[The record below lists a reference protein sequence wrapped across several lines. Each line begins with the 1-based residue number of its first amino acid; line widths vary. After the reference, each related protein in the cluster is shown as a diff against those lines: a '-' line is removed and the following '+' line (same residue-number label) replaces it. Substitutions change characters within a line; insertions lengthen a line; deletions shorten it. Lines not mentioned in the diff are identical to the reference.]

1 MEENSTVTTGNQQE
15 TAGSNA
21 EVQDNRQEKMFT
33 QEEVNGFVQSRIGR
47 LRGQIEKEARAEYDK
62 KLAELTEREHKLMI
76 KERLQALNM
85 SLELADI
92 ITCTDAEDLDKK
104 LKSLNAI
111 YGRKEE
117 QKESTGIIQVGN
129 GGDPTAPV
137 TRKDLIRE
145 AMGL

>member
-62 KLAELTEREHKLMI
+62 KLTELTEREHKLMI

-137 TRKDLIRE
+137 TRKDPIRE

>member
-1 MEENSTVTTGNQQE
+1 MEENSTVTTGSQQE
-15 TAGSNA
+15 NAGSNA
-21 EVQDNRQEKMFT
+21 EVQDNKPEKMFT

-62 KLAELTEREHKLMI
+62 KLVELTEREHKLMI

-104 LKSLNAI
+104 LESLNAI

-117 QKESTGIIQVGN
+117 QKESTGIVRIGN

-137 TRKDLIRE
+137 THKDPIRE